1 MSPNFEISAL
11 AGVYHL
17 PARSTRKRG
26 PFSADTPFDPA
37 QGRLCPLP
45 TKRDLR
51 FPFAGSRKCNSCG
64 NKSTIM
70 GEGKAYDCP
79 PQGVVVM
86 ADRQQFF
93 RPVEADP
100 ELAKILEAS
109 RTTAVTEEEL
119 REQRISFAFGNA
131 PQDSEGRITKDSL
144 RLASEHIRL
153 LP

>member
-1 MSPNFEISAL
+1 MSFDGQSAL
-11 AGVYHL
+11 RTSITLFSLAGSDAKSRAFVVMEAGVGGIKETRLAL
-17 PARSTRKRG
+17 P
-26 PFSADTPFDPA
+26 FV
-37 QGRLCPLP
+37 
-45 TKRDLR
+45 
-51 FPFAGSRKCNSCG
+51 GSRRCNSCG

-100 ELAKILEAS
+100 ELTEILEATK
-109 RTTAVTEEEL
+109 TTAATEEEL

-131 PQDSEGRITKDSL
+131 PQDSQDRITKDSL